1 MYSDGVLFLLSRVKW
16 RQGANVFI
24 TILNVSALLLC
35 LEEGWVGCNG
45 VATHL
50 HADLM
55 EWHCGKHVATH
66 LHTVEGV
73 GQGVIVCLC

>member
-1 MYSDGVLFLLSRVKW
+1 M
-16 RQGANVFI
+16 
-24 TILNVSALLLC
+24 
-35 LEEGWVGCNG
+35 GCNG

-73 GQGVIVCLC
+73 GQGVIVFLC